1 MEDAPFMVMLSVILL
16 TFVTVLGL
24 FISENFISMQKQAQ
38 AVDSAEK
45 IFNSADLL
53 SAGAVGSTRTIWVD
67 LPDGY
72 SIDFSVGNVS
82 LKGKG
87 NPVGNMGLEGV
98 RFFGDSLT
106 GGKKYHLLLEFTVDG
121 FGNSKISVSEI
132 P

>member
-1 MEDAPFMVMLSVILL
+1 MEDAPFMVMLSVILI

-24 FISENFISMQKQAQ
+24 FISENFISMQKHAQ

-45 IFNSADLL
+45 IFNTADLL

-82 LKGKG
+82 LKNKGGK
-87 NPVGNMGLEGV
+87 VGDMGLDGV
-98 RFFGDSLT
+98 RFFGSSLSN
-106 GGKKYHLLLEFTVDG
+106 GKKYHLLLTFTVDS